1 MLEKI
6 YSVEDAEFRS
16 YGRVIH
22 GMDITEIVE
31 AAKQIEC
38 PAEGSSYLPS
48 IKEFEELAIFHAIE
62 EAHYGTLP
70 TQLGYC
76 WGRNQVMNAME
87 YHSSN
92 EINIAVTPLVLIL
105 GHTWDVEDMKVDSSM
120 FKAFYVPQ
128 GCVLE
133 IYATTLHFCP
143 CQVSDSGFGCIVG
156 LPKGTNVQID
166 GPVQT
171 KPLFKQNKWVLAH
184 EENTALIEKGIVPG
198 ITGENYIV
206 RYESVQMDNRC

>member
-16 YGRVIH
+16 FGRVIH
-22 GMDITEIVE
+22 DLDITEIVE
-31 AAKQIEC
+31 AAKQIKHPE
-38 PAEGSSYLPS
+38 EGSSYLPS
-48 IKEFEELAIFHAIE
+48 IKEFEKLDIFREIQ
-62 EAHYGTLP
+62 EACYGTLP

-76 WGRNQVMNAME
+76 WGHNQVMNAME

-92 EINIAVTPLVLIL
+92 EINIAVTPFVLIL
-105 GHTWDVEDMKVDSSM
+105 GHTWDVEDMKVDSGM
-120 FKAFYVPQ
+120 FKGFYVPK

-143 CQVSDSGFGCIVG
+143 CQTSDEGFGCIVA
-156 LPKGTNVQID
+156 LPKGTNVPID
-166 GPVQT
+166 GPIPQ

-184 EENTALIEKGIVPG
+184 EKNAALIEKGIVPG
-198 ITGENYIV
+198 IIGENYIV
-206 RYESVQMDNRC
+206 RYE

>member
-16 YGRVIH
+16 YGRIIH
-22 GMDITEIVE
+22 GMDITDIVE
-31 AAKQIEC
+31 AAKKIEY
-38 PAEGSSYLPS
+38 PAEGSAYLPS
-48 IKEFEELAIFHAIE
+48 VKEFEELAIFREIE
-62 EAHYGTLP
+62 KACYGTLP

-76 WGRNQVMNAME
+76 WGHNQVMNAME

-92 EINIAVTPLVLIL
+92 EINIAVTPFILIL
-105 GHTWDVEDMKVDSSM
+105 GHTWDVEDMKVDSRK
-120 FKAFYVPQ
+120 FQAFYVPQ

-143 CQVSDSGFGCIVG
+143 CQASEEGFGCVVG
-156 LPKGTNVQID
+156 LPKGTNVPID
-166 GPVQT
+166 GPAPA

-184 EENTALIEKGIVPG
+184 KDNTALTEKGIVPG
-198 ITGENYIV
+198 ITGENYIIE
-206 RYESVQMDNRC
+206 YEKQEG

>member
-1 MLEKI
+1 
-6 YSVEDAEFRS
+6 
-16 YGRVIH
+16 
-22 GMDITEIVE
+22 
-31 AAKQIEC
+31 
-38 PAEGSSYLPS
+38 
-48 IKEFEELAIFHAIE
+48 
-62 EAHYGTLP
+62 
-70 TQLGYC
+70 
-76 WGRNQVMNAME
+76 
-87 YHSSN
+87 
-92 EINIAVTPLVLIL
+92 
-105 GHTWDVEDMKVDSSM
+105 M